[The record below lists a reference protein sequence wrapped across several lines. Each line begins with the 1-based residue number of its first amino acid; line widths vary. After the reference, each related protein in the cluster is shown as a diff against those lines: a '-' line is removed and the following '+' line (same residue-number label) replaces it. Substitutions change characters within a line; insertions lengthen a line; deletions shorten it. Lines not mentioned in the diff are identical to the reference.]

1 MWCSAELTRRRLR
14 TQREYGMEP
23 SVEQATADIGT
34 IIEIVVLSVLLF
46 GWSFFVRHGAKGMRK
61 DDGSD

>member
-1 MWCSAELTRRRLR
+1 MK
-14 TQREYGMEP
+14 P

-46 GWSFFVRHGAKGMRK
+46 GWSFFVRNGVRSMRK
-61 DDGSD
+61 DDGSE

>member
-1 MWCSAELTRRRLR
+1 
-14 TQREYGMEP
+14 MEP

>member
-14 TQREYGMEP
+14 SQREYGMEP

-46 GWSFFVRHGAKGMRK
+46 GWSFFVRNGVRSMRK
-61 DDGSD
+61 DDGSE